1 MIQSKI
7 NEDVNEEFLRFSKES
22 QKFDRKSA
30 KIDIKDIA
38 NTIAGFAN
46 ADGGILALGIKDD
59 GTLEGFK
66 DFPNKENDILSKLS
80 NFLKIVPEIKS
91 EKLNILNSD
100 NNEDFILLIYIETSY
115 NSLIRNVK
123 DEVYLRRGDSTIKLN
138 DEEIQI
144 LKVDRPELSYED
156 QLVLESSIADIDI
169 EMVNF
174 YKEKIGALDKNY
186 LDVLRAR
193 GFLKKAKNGIEYLTN
208 AGVILFSKDP
218 SIIFPSTRI
227 RVIKYE
233 GTFAKTGENLNTI
246 KDESF
251 RMPLY
256 KAIIAT
262 QNFIRTQLRDFNHL
276 TTEGIFEKVP
286 EYPEFAWIEGL
297 TNACIHRNYAMHG
310 ECIKIFI
317 FDDRMEIRSPGKLA
331 GLVTLKNMKTVRYA
345 RNPKISETMSQLGL
359 VKELNEGVSRIYEE
373 MEKFFLDSPIYE
385 IIPGDILKLTLKNN
399 YVMRDTRETETLRKN
414 NKIDSVWKDL
424 TPLQKDIIQYI
435 STKGNV
441 STSDLIKYTGRTK
454 PTVLRILKEFEK
466 LDLIEWLGINEFD
479 PQKKYRLK

>member
-7 NEDVNEEFLRFSKES
+7 NQDVNEDFLRFSKES
-22 QKFDRKSA
+22 QKYDRKSA
-30 KIDIKDIA
+30 KIEVKDIA

-46 ADGGILALGIKDD
+46 ADGGILAIGIKDD
-59 GTLEGFK
+59 GTLEGFEK
-66 DFPNKENDILSKLS
+66 FPNKDNEFLSKLS
-80 NFLKIVPEIKS
+80 DFLKTVPEIKS
-91 EKLNILNSD
+91 EKLNIINSN

-115 NSLIRNVK
+115 NSLIRNVR
-123 DEVYLRRGDSTIKLN
+123 DEVYLRRGDSTIRLN

-156 QLVLESSIADIDI
+156 QLVLESSINDIDI
-169 EMVNF
+169 DMVNI
-174 YKEKIGALDKNY
+174 YKEKIGAADKDY

-193 GFLKKAKNGIEYLTN
+193 GFLKKAKNGLEYLTN
-208 AGVILFSKDP
+208 AGVILFAKDP

-233 GTFAKTGENLNTI
+233 GVYAKTGENLNII

-251 RMPLY
+251 KMPLY

-276 TTEGIFEKVP
+276 TKEGIFEKVP

-297 TNACIHRNYAMHG
+297 TNACVHRNYAMRG
-310 ECIKIFI
+310 EHIKIFI

-331 GLVTLKNMKTVRYA
+331 GLVTLENMKNVRYA
-345 RNPKISETMSQLGL
+345 RNPKIIETMGQLGL

-373 MEKFFLDSPIYE
+373 MERFFLDSPVYE
-385 IIPGDILKLTLKNN
+385 IIEGDILKLTLKNN
-399 YVMRDTRETETLRKN
+399 YVMRDTRKAETLRKN
-414 NKIDSVWKDL
+414 DRINNIWESL

-441 STSDLIKYTGRTK
+441 STNDLINYTGRSK
-454 PTVLRILKEFEK
+454 STVLRILKEF
-466 LDLIEWLGINEFD
+466 DNWGLIEWVGTNEYD

>member
-7 NEDVNEEFLRFSKES
+7 NQYVNEDFLRFSKES
-22 QKFDRKSA
+22 QKYDRKSA
-30 KIDIKDIA
+30 KIEVKDIA

-46 ADGGILALGIKDD
+46 ADGGIIAIGIKDD
-59 GTLEGFK
+59 GTLEGFEK
-66 DFPNKENDILSKLS
+66 FPNKDNEFLSKLS
-80 NFLKIVPEIKS
+80 DFLKTVPEIKS
-91 EKLNILNSD
+91 EKLSIINSN

-115 NSLIRNVK
+115 NSLIRNVR
-123 DEVYLRRGDSTIKLN
+123 DEVYLRRGDSTIRLN

-156 QLVLESSIADIDI
+156 QLVLESSIDDIDT
-169 EMVNF
+169 EMVNI
-174 YKEKIGALDKNY
+174 YKEKIGAVDKDY

-193 GFLKKAKNGIEYLTN
+193 GFLKKARNGLEYLTN
-208 AGVILFSKDP
+208 AGVILFAKDP

-233 GTFAKTGENLNTI
+233 GIYAKTGESLNVI

-251 RMPLY
+251 KMPLY

-262 QNFIRTQLRDFNHL
+262 QNFIRTQLRDFSHL
-276 TTEGIFEKVP
+276 TKEGIFEKVP

-297 TNACIHRNYAMHG
+297 TNACVHRNYAMRG
-310 ECIKIFI
+310 EHIKIFI

-331 GLVTLKNMKTVRYA
+331 GLVTLENMKNVRYA
-345 RNPKISETMSQLGL
+345 RNPKIIETMGQLGL

-373 MEKFFLDSPIYE
+373 MERFFLDSPVYE
-385 IIPGDILKLTLKNN
+385 IIEGDILRLTLKNN
-399 YVMRDTRETETLRKN
+399 YVMRDKRKAETLRKN
-414 NKIDSVWKDL
+414 DRINNIWESL

-441 STSDLIKYTGRTK
+441 STNDLINYTGRSK
-454 PTVLRILKEFEK
+454 STVLRILKEFDNW
-466 LDLIEWLGINEFD
+466 DLIEWVGTNEYD